1 MSNRAAIVLAA
12 AVAAGVPIAAAG
24 QGKGLPTYE
33 PQLRLRTA
41 LDTCGKSE
49 VMRDAY
55 CVKKCASGFRMEL
68 SGKKPMC
75 IGLKADA
82 TYTPPKPA
90 YQQPKPNPSRQ
101 PPPGA

>member
-1 MSNRAAIVLAA
+1 MRTRAALLLAVGVAAGFPLAA
-12 AVAAGVPIAAAG
+12 AA
-24 QGKGLPTYE
+24 QGKGLPSYA
-33 PQLRLRTA
+33 PQQRLRTA
-41 LDTCGKSE
+41 LDTCTKSE

-55 CVKKCASGFRMEL
+55 CVKKCAAGFRMEL

-90 YQQPKPNPSRQ
+90 YQPPKPNPSRQ